1 MVIVDSIRCCYC
13 GGCVSG
19 CPTDA
24 LTLAETRLTV
34 NENRTDCEN
43 CVFACPV
50 GALHLE
56 GKAETARGETI
67 KRRYDV
73 VVVGAGPGGSTA
85 AHVAAQAGLS
95 ALLLEKRQEIGS
107 PVRCAEGV
115 GHNQLA
121 QFIEPDPKW
130 IAAEI
135 NQLEITGRANGA
147 AQTWHAGG
155 GRGYI
160 LERRI
165 FDRVLAER
173 AARAGAE
180 VCVKTSVTGVVIENG
195 RVRGVKIR
203 RGDFL
208 GGAGEMEIESQ
219 IVIAADGVEA
229 QVGRWAGLDTQL
241 PLNDTM
247 A

>member
-13 GGCVSG
+13 GGCVSV

-85 AHVAAQAGLS
+85 AHVTAQAGLS

-107 PVRCAEGV
+107 PVRCAERV
-115 GHNQLA
+115 GHDQLA

-130 IAAEI
+130 IAA
-135 NQLEITGRANGA
+135 
-147 AQTWHAGG
+147 
-155 GRGYI
+155 
-160 LERRI
+160 
-165 FDRVLAER
+165 
-173 AARAGAE
+173 
-180 VCVKTSVTGVVIENG
+180 
-195 RVRGVKIR
+195 
-203 RGDFL
+203 
-208 GGAGEMEIESQ
+208 
-219 IVIAADGVEA
+219 
-229 QVGRWAGLDTQL
+229 
-241 PLNDTM
+241 
-247 A
+247 